1 DVAAMLKDFK
11 GGTDVTLGEAFDPT
25 PANIEARVI
34 RRTLDSGLKLAMLP
48 KQTRGSTVIVQM
60 GLHWGTDETRA
71 NRHAACSVA
80 SAMLSR
86 GTQKH
91 TRAEL
96 RDELE
101 RLRATVSV
109 GTESASISTI
119 RDNLPEAL
127 ALVAEMLREPSFPES
142 EFEQVRRELVTSL
155 DVQRNDPSALA
166 SLSVNR
172 HLNPYPPS
180 HWNYTPTL
188 EERIDRIQKLTLE
201 DVRNCHAELVG
212 ASHGEIVIVGDF
224 DPEAMTKQVEQL
236 FGDWKNPGAYERVV
250 DAYHDVSPLEQLV
263 ETPDKANAVLRGGFN
278 LQLRDDDPDFPALV
292 LGSWLIGGSSDS
304 RLSQRV
310 REQEG
315 LSYSV
320 GAWLSA
326 RSLDKSGE
334 FNVYAIYAPQ
344 NGERVEA
351 AIRDELSRA
360 LKQGFAAEEFD
371 DGRKALLQ
379 ARHIARNADTSLAG
393 RLAKYAYVG
402 RTFEWDAQLE
412 QRIATLTPAEVQ
424 DALRRHFDLTKLS
437 IVKAGDFKA
446 LATKT
451 GGAKTKPSS
460 QGELETVR

>member
-127 ALVAEMLREPSFPES
+127 ALVAEMLREPSFPAS
-142 EFEQVRRELVTSL
+142 EFEQVKRELVTSL
-155 DVQRNDPSALA
+155 DVQRNDPSAVA

-188 EERIDRIQKLTLE
+188 DERIDRIQQLTLE

-212 ASHGEIVIVGDF
+212 ASHSEIAIVGDF
-224 DPEAMTKQVEQL
+224 DPAAMTKQVEQL
-236 FGDWKNPGAYERVV
+236 FGDWKNPGPYERVV
-250 DAYHDVSPLEQLV
+250 DAYHDVSPLEQRV

-326 RSLDKSGE
+326 RALDKSGE

-344 NGERVEA
+344 NGDRVEA

-360 LKQGFAAEEFD
+360 LKQGFAPEEFD
-371 DGRKALLQ
+371 DARKALLQ

-393 RLAKYAYVG
+393 RLAKYAYVD
-402 RTFEWDAQLE
+402 RTFAWDAQLE

-446 LATKT
+446 VAAKA
-451 GGAKTKPSS
+451 GSAKTKAAN
-460 QGELETVR
+460 QGEMETVR